1 MKNFIETMEN
11 LPLIAKI
18 ILAIPMLDI
27 VWVVYRIV
35 RSAEKQS
42 TFGILLGVLLLIIGI
57 PFLWLIDII
66 TIIVKGNVW
75 WIDWLVFANT

>member
-1 MKNFIETMEN
+1 MKNFIVAMEK

-27 VWVVYRIV
+27 IWVFYRLV
-35 RSAEKQS
+35 RSIDKQN
-42 TFGILLGVLLLIIGI
+42 TVGIVLAVILIIFGI

-66 TIIVKGNVW
+66 TILLTGNVW
-75 WIDWLVFANT
+75 WLD